1 MASHKHRHSLKI
13 VLGVA
18 LIATMA
24 SACGD
29 DKADNPL
36 NPQSSPAGGGKTVV
50 VGSAGFPENVLLG
63 HIYAGALEA
72 KGIKVEKKLNLGARE
87 LIYNQLKSGGLTVLP
102 EYNGALLAYLDKNA
116 ELPTTTEA
124 TDKAV
129 TAKLPSGLKL
139 LEPSPAQDNDSLTVT
154 AETATKN
161 NLKTIED
168 LKPVA
173 STFTV
178 GGPPTFETRFKEKF
192 KSVYGL
198 TFKAWM
204 PDRSEGA
211 NVPTWLKSGKV
222 QVGNIF
228 TTTPAITIEK
238 LVVLEDPK
246 GVFGQQN
253 ITPLVNSAGL
263 DATGQ
268 AALNAVSAKLTTE
281 DLLGLMK
288 QIAVDKIDPAEV
300 AKTWLA
306 AHP

>member
-1 MASHKHRHSLKI
+1 MKI
-13 VLGVA
+13 VVGVA
-18 LIATMA
+18 LLATLA
-24 SACGD
+24 AGCGD
-29 DKADNPL
+29 DSSDNPL
-36 NPQSSPAGGGKTVV
+36 ETKPSPAGAGKTVV

-63 HIYAGALEA
+63 EIYAGALEA
-72 KGIKVEKKLNLGARE
+72 KGVKVEKKLNLGTRE
-87 LIYNQLKSGGLTVLP
+87 VIYNQLKSGGLTVLP

-116 ELPTTTEA
+116 ALPTTTED

-129 TAKLPSGLKL
+129 AAKLPAGLKL

-173 STFTV
+173 GTFTV
-178 GGPPTFETRFKEKF
+178 GGPPTFEGRFKDKLKE
-192 KSVYGL
+192 VYGL
-198 TFKAWM
+198 TFKGWT

-211 NVPTWLKSGKV
+211 NVPTWLKSNKV

-228 TTTPAITIEK
+228 TTTPAIVINK

-253 ITPLVNSAGL
+253 ITPLVNTAGL
-263 DATGQ
+263 DAAAE
-268 AALNAVSAKLTTE
+268 AALNAVSAKLTTD

-288 QIAVDKIDPAEV
+288 QIAIDKADPAEV